1 MKRILVLGGT
11 RYFGRELVKCF
22 IEKGYDITV
31 ATRGNSDDGFGD
43 RIKRLKLDRDDKESL
58 KNALA
63 GKYFDI
69 VYDNIAYS
77 PNNVYELLDIIKD
90 NCGKYILTSSGS
102 VYEDPNDAKEENFN
116 PYDYKIS
123 YGTRTDFDYAEGKR
137 LAEAVAFQNFKVPA
151 VAVRFPI
158 VLGENDYT
166 KRLYFYVEK
175 IVKGEPIHVDN
186 LQSDFCFINAKSA
199 GGFLAYL
206 GEDEFTGPINA
217 CDKGTIKIEEIITYI
232 EDMANKKAII
242 DSKGEVAPYNGGMF
256 TENTRK
262 VYSLGYSFPR
272 LKDYIYELIKF
283 YGLSIL

>member
-1 MKRILVLGGT
+1 MKKILVLGGT

-31 ATRGNSDDGFGD
+31 ATRGNSEDGFGD
-43 RIKRLKLDRDDKESL
+43 SVKRLKLDRDDKESL
-58 KNALA
+58 KKVLD

-77 PNNVYELLDIIKD
+77 PNNVCELLDIIKD
-90 NCGKYILTSSGS
+90 NCGKYVLTSSGS
-102 VYEDPNDAKEENFN
+102 VYEEPTDAKEEDYN

-123 YGTRTDFDYAEGKR
+123 YGTRTDFGYAEGKR
-137 LAEAVAFQNFKVPA
+137 LAEAVTFQNYNVPA

-175 IVKGEPIHVDN
+175 ILKCEPIHVDN
-186 LQSDFCFINAKSA
+186 LQSDFCFINQKSA
-199 GGFLAYL
+199 GEFLAYI

-217 CDKGTIKIEEIITYI
+217 CDRGTIKIEEIITYI
-232 EDMANKKAII
+232 EDMANKKSIL
-242 DSKGEVAPYNGGMF
+242 DPKGEVAPYNGGVF
-256 TENTRK
+256 TENTRS
-262 VYSLGYSFPR
+262 VYSLGYNFPK
-272 LKDYIYELIKF
+272 LKDYIYELINF
-283 YGLSIL
+283 YGLGI